1 MGLLPDVVD
10 MVCQRREMG
19 LIGMESRVAMRQNL
33 RKQVRRSSRREVVLL
48 SMPQEELLEGDRFY
62 LEAPGANL
70 SALSE
75 ELASTLDSHNSN
87 EIGNIDPDEKSTR
100 HTGDFPMPDQYQKH
114 QVNSNHD

>member
-1 MGLLPDVVD
+1 
-10 MVCQRREMG
+10 MG
-19 LIGMESRVAMRQNL
+19 LIGMESRVAMRQSL

-48 SMPQEELLEGDRFY
+48 SMPQEELLF
-62 LEAPGANL
+62 P

-87 EIGNIDPDEKSTR
+87 EIGNIDSDEKSTR